1 MSRTEGN
8 REQPSAG
15 YDTSL
20 DFSVEALPDAV
31 VVADADTGRIVDANA
46 AAGTLFHCHPADL
59 VGQHQSTLHP
69 AGRAA
74 DYAEAFQRGI
84 DNERVNRLQNG
95 DPVYIETA
103 DGQRKPVEINA
114 RRHTIDGQTVVI
126 GVFREISEQ
135 LERQHQLE
143 ATKTRLETLL
153 DALPLP
159 VAVLDLDGTVQRWN
173 QAAEETFGYAAEAIV
188 GEQRSLFLDD
198 TELTGLL
205 DRLRDETAVSGYE
218 TVLRGCDGRRIP
230 VELYAHP
237 LYDDGTV
244 SGVIG
249 VAIDISDRQRRVQ
262 QLQVLHR
269 LLRHNI
275 RNQLGVIRGWAEE
288 LTSSEPA
295 ETDAAARISSA
306 SQELL
311 EMSEEAKQIQSDLTA
326 DGQATPIGL
335 QTVISALRELAS
347 DDSPPVEIRS
357 SMPSGTVA
365 VPAQTTRAITIL
377 GEAVLN
383 HVDNGQ
389 LSVCVTPQ
397 DRYVI
402 IELAGATSLL
412 PAGERALIE
421 HGHETAL
428 NHGDGLDIAHAHLLI
443 QSLGGDIS
451 FDHADHDT
459 PARTLRLELP
469 RVDPNADS
477 GLCRDCQ
484 TC

>member
-103 DGQRKPVEINA
+103 DEQRKPVEINA
-114 RRHTIDGQTVVI
+114 RRHTVDGQTVVL

-143 ATKTRLETLL
+143 ATTTRLETLL

-477 GLCRDCQ
+477 DLC
-484 TC
+484 